1 VQAAGP
7 RQPRALQPLYVGWC
21 QDAPLSKE
29 KYAPETP
36 TPFVNGQVDG
46 SPAAQDSMSISS
58 FAPATTTEGSCAS
71 MATAGSFCLFWE
83 NGVDGLPT
91 VTS

>member
-1 VQAAGP
+1 MRRAEGPAATWEREILEAVNDVIYSVEGDVFAG
-7 RQPRALQPLYVGWC
+7 RV
-21 QDAPLSKE
+21 
-29 KYAPETP
+29 T
-36 TPFVNGQVDG
+36 FVNGQVDG